1 MNYSS
6 FSQIFEA
13 FNGLKV
19 LIIGDVMIDS
29 YQWGKVERI
38 SPEAPVPIVHVTQR
52 EMRLGG
58 ASNVALNIQALGGIP
73 ILCSVIGEDLDGD
86 NFIKLLENNNLPT
99 EGIIRKSSRVTTIK
113 HRIISGSHH
122 MLRVDSEIDT
132 PLIASDR
139 NALLQRI
146 IGLIGQ
152 VDVIVFED
160 YDKGVIDKILI
171 SEVVKSAK
179 TAGKPIAVDPKKRNF
194 IHYHGVNL
202 FKPNLKEMKE
212 GLKIDLQT
220 DDMQEL
226 ISAVKILKEKLSLE
240 GALLT
245 LSERGVFIDFKN
257 EQHHLPAHIRNISD
271 VSGAGDTV
279 ISVASL
285 CLALG
290 LTPRLIAG
298 LSNLAGGLVC
308 EYVGVVPI
316 VKEEL
321 LKEAEKELSL
331 TE

>member
-38 SPEAPVPIVHVTQR
+38 SPEAPVPIVHVQQR

-58 ASNVALNIQALGGIP
+58 ASNVALNIQAMGGIP

-86 NFIKLLENNNLPT
+86 NFIKLLENNKLPI

-139 NALLQRI
+139 NALLERI
-146 IGLIGQ
+146 TGLIGQ

-171 SEVVKSAK
+171 SDVVKSAK
-179 TAGKPIAVDPKKRNF
+179 SAGKPIAVDPKKRNF
-194 IHYHGVNL
+194 MHYHGVDL

-212 GLKIDLQT
+212 GLKIDLHS

-226 ISAVKILKEKLSLE
+226 VSAVKILKEKLSLE

-245 LSERGVFIDFKN
+245 LSERGVFIDLKN

-290 LTPRLIAG
+290 LSPRLIAG

>member
-1 MNYSS
+1 
-6 FSQIFEA
+6 
-13 FNGLKV
+13 
-19 LIIGDVMIDS
+19 MIDS
-29 YQWGKVERI
+29 YQWGKVDRI
-38 SPEAPVPIVHVTQR
+38 SPEAPVPIVHVQQR

-58 ASNVALNIQALGGIP
+58 ASNVALNVQSLGATP

-86 NFIKLLENNNLPT
+86 NFIKLLENNHLPT
-99 EGIIRKSSRVTTIK
+99 EGILRKSSRVTTIK

-132 PLIASDR
+132 PLSESDR
-139 NALLQRI
+139 SALLGRI
-146 IGLIGQ
+146 LELINK

-160 YDKGVIDKILI
+160 YDKGVIDSQLI
-171 SEVVKSAK
+171 ASVVKAAK
-179 TAGKPIAVDPKKRNF
+179 SAGKPVAVDPKKRNF
-194 IHYHGVNL
+194 MHYHGVSL

-212 GLKIDLQT
+212 GLKIELNSEDI
-220 DDMQEL
+220 QEL
-226 ISAVKILKEKLSLE
+226 IEAVKILKEKLSLE

-245 LSERGVFIDFKN
+245 LSERGVYIDSNK

-290 LTPRLIAG
+290 LPPRLIAG

-308 EYVGVVPI
+308 EYVGVVPV
-316 VKEEL
+316 VKSEL
-321 LKEAEKELSL
+321 LKEAEKELDL
-331 TE
+331 FK

>member
-1 MNYSS
+1 MAYTS
-6 FSQIFEA
+6 FSEIFKA

-19 LIIGDVMIDS
+19 LIVGDVMIDS
-29 YQWGKVERI
+29 YQWGKVDRI
-38 SPEAPVPIVHVTQR
+38 SPEAPVPIVHVQQR

-58 ASNVALNIQALGGIP
+58 ASNVALNIQAMGAIP

-86 NFIKLLENNNLPT
+86 NFLKLLENNQLPS
-99 EGIIRKSSRVTTIK
+99 EGILRKSSRVTTIK

-132 PLIASDR
+132 PLSSSDR
-139 NALLQRI
+139 SALLERI
-146 IGLIGQ
+146 ISLIPQ
-152 VDVIVFED
+152 VDVIIFED
-160 YDKGVIDKILI
+160 YDKGVIDGKLI
-171 SEVVKSAK
+171 DSVVSAAKSAN
-179 TAGKPIAVDPKKRNF
+179 KPIAVDPKKRNF
-194 IHYHGVNL
+194 MHYHGVTL

-212 GLKIDLQT
+212 GLKIDLHKE
-220 DDMQEL
+220 DMQEL
-226 ISAVKILKEKLSLE
+226 MDAVSVLKEKLSLE

-245 LSERGVFIDFKN
+245 LSERGVFIDFKS
-257 EQHHLPAHIRNISD
+257 QKHHLPAHIRDISD

-290 LTPRLIAG
+290 LSPRLIAG

-316 VKEEL
+316 RKE
-321 LKEAEKELSL
+321 
-331 TE
+331 